1 MTRACRH
8 VTRACY
14 TTRRVSC
21 RDAAV
26 FSLVVALGQ
35 ANQGT
40 NLGAR
45 GKAARCQLDHRGV
58 LVDRLTGAAAVAFK
72 LRMKLH
78 PGQFPA
84 VHLAATPAD
93 QGEILARDYHVA
105 SPTHAQHPIKK
116 SGFRQTPCAPMDR
129 DYPKRIEKFSPATD
143 ERVLAVAAGGVEP
156 LRSGRWI

>member
-8 VTRACY
+8 VPRACD

-40 NLGAR
+40 DLGAR

-58 LVDRLTGAAAVAFK
+58 LVDRLTGAATVAFK

-84 VHLAATPAD
+84 VHLPTTPAD
-93 QGEILARDYHVA
+93 QGEIPARDYNTA
-105 SPTHAQHPIKK
+105 SPTNTKQLFKK
-116 SGFRQTPCAPMDR
+116 PGASQ
-129 DYPKRIEKFSPATD
+129 I
-143 ERVLAVAAGGVEP
+143 
-156 LRSGRWI
+156 